1 MATKPKSAD
10 QKTLDL
16 IAEIKRR
23 KAEISKS
30 ERPNYRTNCTF
41 GYEEKSSNTINL
53 QTLTDVKT
61 LIQIASFLQDREE
74 SYKKTVALLEVEAAP
89 DFTWSG
95 FMVKEWLED
104 IKARINKVQI
114 GTKKKQLE
122 ALEARAKL
130 IISPELQRE
139 MELEAIANELK

>member
-1 MATKPKSAD
+1 MAAKPKSAD

-16 IAEIKRR
+16 ITEIKRR

-30 ERPNYRTNCTF
+30 ERPNYKTNCTF
-41 GYEEKSSNTINL
+41 GYEEKSSNTTNL

-74 SYKKTVALLEVEAAP
+74 SYKKASALLEVESAP
-89 DFTWSG
+89 DFTWGG
-95 FMVKEWLED
+95 FTVKEWIDD

-114 GTKKKQLE
+114 GMKKKQLE

-139 MELEAIANELK
+139 MELEAITNELK